1 MIISGIVMM
10 VNPAE
15 PALIRGRI
23 IPGNHAEKGL
33 SLTPKDH
40 INAETDPAQRGRA
53 DEVILIPRSQDG
65 EDIAHICMDML
76 AEVQT
81 LPRIRSLTMR
91 PWMP

>member
-33 SLTPKDH
+33 GLTPKDH
-40 INAETDPAQRGRA
+40 IDAETDPAQKGRA
-53 DEVILIPRSQDG
+53 DEVILIPRNRAG
-65 EDIAHICMDML
+65 EDAVHIRTDML
-76 AEVQT
+76 AEAQT
-81 LPRIRSLTMR
+81 PLRIKGLTTR
-91 PWMP
+91 LWMP